1 MLSESDQEC
10 ERVRLLGNNLERGS
24 LLFPPTWVVIYGKR
38 ARWIHNPVHL
48 PTTLA
53 SVVYILTQTQ
63 SIPKIEAPAIRRDQ
77 LN

>member
-1 MLSESDQEC
+1 MLFESDQEC

-38 ARWIHNPVHL
+38 ARRIHNLVHL

-53 SVVYILTQTQ
+53 
-63 SIPKIEAPAIRRDQ
+63 
-77 LN
+77 